1 MRLSVLINTEYWLFN
16 LAPSESTEL
25 ESTDFFYPYFH

>member
-1 MRLSVLINTEYWLFN
+1 MRLSVLINTEYWIFN
-16 LAPSESTEL
+16 FAPSEPTEL